1 MKTRRFPIRLALSL
15 STLLLLGACGAHHP
29 STSQSPANVKAKPVK
44 GGDATLQHVEAFYA
58 RLLAIRRPDLAA
70 AYAMPPRD
78 ETFEALSESD
88 IATHVHDLNL
98 MLTDLD
104 RVATSPRSDSLRM
117 RIRRELRQYEPDG
130 AIRRDPLLWMDI
142 LQAAVMAP
150 LAGNPT
156 GGCDETHKIEIRLR
170 AFPEALRGAS
180 VLMRNA
186 PLPDSAAFT
195 QRIARFEFFLR
206 SDLTARTD
214 ACKDGKRLADFTEA
228 DTLAAASL
236 MEFRR
241 SLAPGE

>member
-1 MKTRRFPIRLALSL
+1 MKTRRFPVRLALSL
-15 STLLLLGACGAHHP
+15 STLLLLGACAARHA
-29 STSQSPANVKAKPVK
+29 SSSKSPTNVKAVK
-44 GGDATLQHVEAFYA
+44 GGDATLQHVESFWA

-70 AYAMPPRD
+70 AYAMPPR
-78 ETFEALSESD
+78 EEAFEALSESD
-88 IATHVHDLNL
+88 IATHDQDLNL

-104 RVATSPRSDSLRM
+104 QVAPSPRADSLRM

-156 GGCDETHKIEIRLR
+156 GGCDETHKIEVRLR
-170 AFPEALRGAS
+170 QFPEALRGAS

-186 PLPDSAAFT
+186 PLPDSVAFT

>member
-1 MKTRRFPIRLALSL
+1 MTSRRRPPGLSL
-15 STLLLLGACGAHHP
+15 LFAALVLCGACAARNA
-29 STSQSPANVKAKPVK
+29 STSKTSPTSSRGNE
-44 GGDATLQHVEAFYA
+44 ATLAHVESFYV

-70 AYAMPPRD
+70 AYGLPPRE

-88 IATHVHDLNL
+88 LPTHVQDLNL
-98 MLTDLD
+98 MLSDLD
-104 RVATSPRSDSLRM
+104 KVPPGPRADTLRT
-117 RIRRELRQYEPDG
+117 RLTRELLQYGPEG

-150 LAGNPT
+150 LAGSPT
-156 GGCDETHKIEIRLR
+156 GGCDETQRIEQRLR
-170 AFPEALRGAS
+170 TFPEALRGAS

-186 PLPDSAAFT
+186 PAPDSAMFE
-195 QRIARFEFFLR
+195 QRVARFEFFLR
-206 SDLTARTD
+206 SDLPARTD

>member
-1 MKTRRFPIRLALSL
+1 MTTRRHHARLAL
-15 STLLLLGACGAHHP
+15 LLLAVALCGACASH
-29 STSQSPANVKAKPVK
+29 STKTAQSPANVTKTK

-70 AYAMPPRD
+70 SYGLPPRD
-78 ETFEALSESD
+78 EIFEPLSESD
-88 IATHVHDLNL
+88 LSSHIEDLNL
-98 MLTDLD
+98 MLADVD
-104 RVATSPRSDSLRM
+104 RTPPGPRADTLHARLT
-117 RIRRELRQYEPDG
+117 RELLQYGPDG
-130 AIRRDPLLWMDI
+130 PIRRDPLLWMDI

-150 LAGNPT
+150 LAGNAV
-156 GGCDETHKIEIRLR
+156 GGCDETQKIEVRLR
-170 AFPEALRGAS
+170 TFPEALRGAS
-180 VLMRNA
+180 VLLRNA

-206 SDLTARTD
+206 SDLPARTD
-214 ACKDGKRLADFTEA
+214 ACKDGRRLAGFTEA